1 LGGSKESIELPL
13 MAIKT
18 NSLHCTSFVC
28 TLSFSL
34 QIATIV
40 FIMPY
45 APKNENDKEGE
56 EEEHPPFTHI
66 FLLLTKPKEGD
77 GAPPQFMPFC
87 C

>member
-45 APKNENDKEGE
+45 APKNENDNEGE

-66 FLLLTKPKEGD
+66 FFIANKAQG
-77 GAPPQFMPFC
+77 G
-87 C
+87 